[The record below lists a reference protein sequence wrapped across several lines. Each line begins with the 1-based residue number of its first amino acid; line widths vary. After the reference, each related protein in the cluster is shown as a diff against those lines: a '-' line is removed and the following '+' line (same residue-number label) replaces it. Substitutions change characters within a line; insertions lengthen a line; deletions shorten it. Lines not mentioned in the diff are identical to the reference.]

1 MEQPA
6 GSTGERSRKHSSGAK
21 AGRQVVAPDGREG
34 TPRSGAKAGE
44 RKTWREAGDEEMG
57 WSELNEESQER
68 ETRPFSWASHISQ
81 GKQFLSA

>member
-1 MEQPA
+1 M
-6 GSTGERSRKHSSGAK
+6 
-21 AGRQVVAPDGREG
+21 APDGREG